1 MIGLMLYIV
10 NVSYL
15 ADIDVS
21 EQDDSNR
28 QESVDTRD
36 EVIVNAAKQS

>member
-1 MIGLMLYIV
+1 MLYNV

-36 EVIVNAAKQS
+36 EVIVNAAKQY

>member
-1 MIGLMLYIV
+1 MIGLMLYNV

-36 EVIVNAAKQS
+36 EVIVNAAKQY